1 MSEQIEVTPRLIEAV
16 LADPDAA
23 LHIASADAE
32 IDARP
37 DEPAPRR
44 RHRKQHNGPTR
55 YLPRVHLATA
65 LPSLNRKASR

>member
-1 MSEQIEVTPRLIEAV
+1 MAGETTLTV
-16 LADPDAA
+16 
-23 LHIASADAE
+23 AE